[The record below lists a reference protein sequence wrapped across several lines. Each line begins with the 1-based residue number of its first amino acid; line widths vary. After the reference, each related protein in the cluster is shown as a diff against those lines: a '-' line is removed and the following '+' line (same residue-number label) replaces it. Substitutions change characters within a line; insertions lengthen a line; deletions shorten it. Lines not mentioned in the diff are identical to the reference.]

1 MRNAELKAVQKQNSM
16 DQKAVSSLV
25 TGMDGL

>member
-1 MRNAELKAVQKQNSM
+1 MRNAELKAVQKQSPMDKKPVNSP
-16 DQKAVSSLV
+16 A

>member
-16 DQKAVSSLV
+16 DLKEVNSLV